1 MLLLTF
7 DPIKNQEKNRKKSK
21 LQEDIHEESLEDYPS
36 WWWRTKMTSG
46 KVEGPKCIR
55 LTKLAT

>member
-1 MLLLTF
+1 MLLLNF

-36 WWWRTKMTSG
+36 WW
-46 KVEGPKCIR
+46 
-55 LTKLAT
+55 